1 MRSLDKRPRGVKG
14 KGMDR
19 VIDEEWEFHKEI
31 REDVDIVIMES
42 PNILIVDDSSII
54 RRLLAKE
61 LEEIGAKVTQV
72 EDGEQALRTALSQ
85 DFDLV
90 VSDVEMPH
98 MDGFTLCRKLKDRPD
113 TRSVPVVILS
123 SLDSDRDIDKGFRAG
138 AAAYVSKSKAKT
150 QLLGTVRR
158 VLKKFDFHRGRLVLV
173 VDDSMTILALVKS
186 GLEKSGFQVMTA
198 ENGRQALKLI
208 KSRPPD
214 LILSDIDMPEMNG
227 VDLCKSVHADPT
239 LSAIPFVIMS
249 ANSDRAIMRR
259 LLHWGAGA
267 YLVKPFNIEQ
277 VVITVEKL
285 LSDQYLLLL
294 KEKERLDAEQK
305 MMLGSITSLIVALEA
320 RDHYTR
326 GHSEAVAML
335 TAEMAAHMNS
345 SREEIE
351 CLTIAGRLHDLGKIG
366 VPDSILL
373 KCGPLTSEEFAV
385 IKQHPA
391 VGAEILGPISSIR
404 YVLPVILHHHERI
417 DGKGYP
423 NGLKGENIPLWARMT
438 AVADTYH
445 ALTSDRPY
453 REGMPREKALSII
466 QEVRG
471 TQLCPECVDVFLPMI
486 RNLENHP
493 LPSGSPDPG

>member
-1 MRSLDKRPRGVKG
+1 
-14 KGMDR
+14 
-19 VIDEEWEFHKEI
+19 
-31 REDVDIVIMES
+31 MET

-54 RRLLAKE
+54 RRLLTKE
-61 LEEIGAKVTQV
+61 LEEIGARVTQA
-72 EDGEQALRTALSQ
+72 EDGDQGLRAALSH
-85 DFDLV
+85 DFDLI

-98 MDGFTLCRKLKDRPD
+98 LDGFTLCRKLKDHGD
-113 TRSVPVVILS
+113 TRGVPVVILS
-123 SLDSDRDIDKGFRAG
+123 SLDNDKDIDNGFRAG
-138 AAAYVSKSKAKT
+138 AAAYVSKSEAKT
-150 QLLGTVRR
+150 QLRETIQR
-158 VLKKFDFHRGRLVLV
+158 VLKEFAFHRGRLVLV
-173 VDDSMTILALVKS
+173 VDDSMTIRTLIKR
-186 GLEKSGFQVMTA
+186 GLEKAGFRVLTV
-198 ENGRQALKLI
+198 ENGREALKRI
-208 KSRPPD
+208 KSHPPD

-227 VDLCKSVHADPT
+227 VDLCKSVHADPH

-259 LLHWGAGA
+259 LLHLGASA
-267 YLVKPFNIEQ
+267 YLVKPFNVEQ

-285 LSDQYLLLL
+285 LSDHYLLLL

-335 TAEMAAHMNS
+335 TAEMAAQMNAS
-345 SREEIE
+345 HEEIE
-351 CLTIAGRLHDLGKIG
+351 RLMIAGRLHDLGKIG
-366 VPDSILL
+366 IPDSILL

-385 IKQHPA
+385 IKRHPV
-391 VGAEILGPISSIR
+391 VGADILGPISSIQ
-404 YVLPVILHHHERI
+404 YVLPVILHHHERM

-423 NGLKGENIPLWARMT
+423 DGLKGKDIPLWARMT

-453 REGMPREKALSII
+453 RTGMPREKALHIL

-471 TQLCPECVDVFLPMI
+471 TQLCPECVDVFIPMI
-486 RNLENHP
+486 KNLQNP
-493 LPSGSPDPG
+493 LHPSG